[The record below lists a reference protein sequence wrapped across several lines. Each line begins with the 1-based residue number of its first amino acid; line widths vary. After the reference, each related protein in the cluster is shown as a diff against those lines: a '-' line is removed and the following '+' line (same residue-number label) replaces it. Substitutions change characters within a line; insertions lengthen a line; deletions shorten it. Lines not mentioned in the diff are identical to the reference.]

1 MEKNRLLKSDR
12 WKMFLVRMIVLVGF
26 SAVVMLL
33 WNLLIPAI
41 FGLKVITFWQ
51 AAGLFILSR
60 ILFSSFWGGGNHHH
74 HRMNGFHGDNLMHE
88 KWMKMSEEER
98 IEFIN
103 KKRKFFHGAPF
114 DRRDFFGHEHERTES
129 DEESGNDRK

>member
-1 MEKNRLLKSDR
+1 MEKNRLFKSDR

-33 WNLLIPAI
+33 WNLLIPEI

-74 HRMNGFHGDNLMHE
+74 HRMNDFHGDNPMHE

-114 DRRDFFGHEHERTES
+114 DRRDFFGQEHEREGC
-129 DEESGNDRK
+129 DEKSENDRK

>member
-1 MEKNRLLKSDR
+1 MEKNRLFKSDR

-33 WNLLIPAI
+33 WNLLIPEI

-74 HRMNGFHGDNLMHE
+74 HRMNDFHGDNPMHE

-98 IEFIN
+98 NEFIN
-103 KKRKFFHGAPF
+103 KKREFFHGAPF
-114 DRRDFFGHEHERTES
+114 DRRDFFGHEHEREGC
-129 DEESGNDRK
+129 DEKSENDRK

>member
-1 MEKNRLLKSDR
+1 MKKIKFCKSDK
-12 WKMFLVRMIVLVGF
+12 WKMLLIRMIVVVVF
-26 SAVVMLL
+26 SAVVMVL

-60 ILFSSFWGGGNHHH
+60 ILFSSFWGGGKHHH
-74 HRMNGFHGDNLMHE
+74 YRMHDFHGDNSLHE

-98 IEFIN
+98 NEFIN
-103 KKRKFFHGAPF
+103 KRRKFFQGAPF
-114 DRRDFFGHEHERTES
+114 DRRDFFGPNHEREGC
-129 DEESGNDRK
+129 DEKSEKDRK

>member
-1 MEKNRLLKSDR
+1 
-12 WKMFLVRMIVLVGF
+12 MFLVRMIVLVGF

-33 WNLLIPAI
+33 WNLLIPEI

-51 AAGLFILSR
+51 AAGLFIFSR

-74 HRMNGFHGDNLMHE
+74 RMNDFHGDNPMHE

-114 DRRDFFGHEHERTES
+114 DRRDFFGHEHEREGC
-129 DEESGNDRK
+129 DEKSENDRK

>member
-1 MEKNRLLKSDR
+1 MEKNRLFKSDR

-33 WNLLIPAI
+33 WNLLIPEI

-60 ILFSSFWGGGNHHH
+60 ILFSSFWGSGKHHH
-74 HRMNGFHGDNLMHE
+74 HRMNDFHGDNPMHE

-98 IEFIN
+98 VEFIN

-114 DRRDFFGHEHERTES
+114 DRRDFFGHEHEREGC
-129 DEESGNDRK
+129 DEKSENDRK

>member
-1 MEKNRLLKSDR
+1 MEKNRLFKSDR

-33 WNLLIPAI
+33 WNLLIPEI

-74 HRMNGFHGDNLMHE
+74 HRMNDFHGDNPMHE

-114 DRRDFFGHEHERTES
+114 DRRDFFGHEHEREGC
-129 DEESGNDRK
+129 DEKSENDRK